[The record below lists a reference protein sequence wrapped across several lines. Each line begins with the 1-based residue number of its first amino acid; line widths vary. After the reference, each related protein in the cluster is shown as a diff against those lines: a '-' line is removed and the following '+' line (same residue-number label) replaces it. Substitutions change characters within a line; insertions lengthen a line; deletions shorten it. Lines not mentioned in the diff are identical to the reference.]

1 MHSTSVMGTTKNMAI
16 QTRPFDV
23 APVPWPRNAAG
34 SHMAGNVVLM
44 PSNWPKKKTLVEW
57 CVEMRQVPWGEMK
70 GNEWYIRWDV
80 VVPFQ
85 NFQNLGWPLTCLGN
99 LIFQEIPSQTGRGC
113 TSEVRTCLQ
122 TFCLYFAAKPHT
134 LKWGMYTLELF
145 PYYLSSHWHQVRF
158 AQRCFMPVSRRNFF
172 YFVAS
177 PSC

>member
-34 SHMAGNVVLM
+34 SHMAGKVALM

-85 NFQNLGWPLTCLGN
+85 NFQNLGWPLTCLRN
-99 LIFQEIPSQTGRGC
+99 LIFQEIQSQIGRGC
-113 TSEVRTCLQ
+113 TSEDRTLFCGQ
-122 TFCLYFAAKPHT
+122 TPYPEMRNVYIGVIPLLPFITLTPSTTRPEMPHACFKT
-134 LKWGMYTLELF
+134 KLLLF
-145 PYYLSSHWHQVRF
+145 G
-158 AQRCFMPVSRRNFF
+158 CFSKLLR
-172 YFVAS
+172 
-177 PSC
+177 